1 MRVRLDDAEWNVAD
15 ELVNQGKESLL
26 GAARKLAEEKGAII
40 SGITVDGVEVE
51 EDVFLQL
58 SAGVDIQFKTQS
70 IRALLRESLAD
81 GQAYFPSLLSGLER
95 VADLFEANNKEEG
108 LRLFA
113 QALEGIGWILQV
125 MDRASLLLCTR
136 TDFLSSG
143 DISREL
149 ADLCEKVTSLSA
161 VLEEGKHLEIAY
173 RIREDLLPSLR
184 KLSLS
189 WGEMVSQAEGTLQ

>member
-70 IRALLRESLAD
+70 IRELLRESLAD
-81 GQAYFPSLLSGLER
+81 GQAYFPSLLSGLEQ

>member
-15 ELVNQGKESLL
+15 ELVNQSKESLL

-40 SGITVDGVEVE
+40 SGITVDGIEVE

-70 IRALLRESLAD
+70 IRELLRESLAD

-125 MDRASLLLCTR
+125 MDRASLLL
-136 TDFLSSG
+136 
-143 DISREL
+143 
-149 ADLCEKVTSLSA
+149 
-161 VLEEGKHLEIAY
+161 
-173 RIREDLLPSLR
+173 
-184 KLSLS
+184 
-189 WGEMVSQAEGTLQ
+189 

>member
-1 MRVRLDDAEWNVAD
+1 MRVRLDDAEWNVDD
-15 ELVNQGKESLL
+15 ELVNQSKESLL
-26 GAARKLAEEKGAII
+26 GAAKKLAAEKGAII
-40 SGITVDGVEVE
+40 SGITVDGIEME
-51 EDVFLQL
+51 EDIFLQL
-58 SAGVDIQFKTQS
+58 SAGVDVQFKTQS
-70 IRALLRESLAD
+70 IRELLRESLAD
-81 GQAYFPSLLSGLER
+81 GQDYFPSLLSGLER

-136 TDFLSSG
+136 TDLLSSG
-143 DISREL
+143 DFSREF
-149 ADLCEKVTSLSA
+149 ADLCEKVTALSV

-184 KLSLS
+184 KLSLC

>member
-1 MRVRLDDAEWNVAD
+1 MRVRLDDAEWNVAE
-15 ELVNQGKESLL
+15 ELVNQSKESLL

-40 SGITVDGVEVE
+40 SGITVDGIEVE

-70 IRALLRESLAD
+70 IRELLRESLAD

-149 ADLCEKVTSLSA
+149 ADLCEKVTSLSTI
-161 VLEEGKHLEIAY
+161 LEEGKHLEIAY